1 MSQSNK
7 QFSSKQTVAK
17 IKKPQTASMFLR
29 SRKNQCQGEVTK
41 APVYKNAIE
50 STIFESDQV
59 QSHLQRL
66 EDGRLEKNLKMEQ
79 ISSSKSRFENKISIR
94 DYKSLDHREEMKL
107 IKSFINKEE
116 SIAGIKHFESK
127 DQFVRSQKNGRLRS
141 KILAKLSVAIPPSH
155 LVQTSENLKNL
166 LYD

>member
-1 MSQSNK
+1 
-7 QFSSKQTVAK
+7 
-17 IKKPQTASMFLR
+17 
-29 SRKNQCQGEVTK
+29 
-41 APVYKNAIE
+41 
-50 STIFESDQV
+50 
-59 QSHLQRL
+59 
-66 EDGRLEKNLKMEQ
+66 MEQ

-116 SIAGIKHFESK
+116 SIARIKHFESK